1 MRRADRLFEILQ
13 RLRGGRLR
21 TARALAEALEVSTRT
36 IWRDIAELQ
45 AQGVP
50 IEGERGVG
58 YLLRDTFFLPPL
70 ALTQQEA
77 EALSW
82 GVQLVEGLGDEALA
96 QAARE
101 LAVKIAAVSP
111 EGRSTNL
118 QGLKV
123 FAAPN
128 ARAAKG
134 LLAVIR
140 QSVREKHKLA
150 IRYRD
155 AQGQQSTRIVRPLS
169 LEFWGHVWTLT
180 TWCEL
185 RGDFRV
191 FRCDRLDSCQAFPDR
206 FRDEADK
213 RFADFLAHIEEKT
226 PHDRRD

>member
-111 EGRSTNL
+111 EGRSTDL

-150 IRYRD
+150 IHYRD

-191 FRCDRLDSCQAFPDR
+191 FRCDRLDSCQALPDR
-206 FRDEADK
+206 FRDEAGK

-226 PHDRRD
+226 PHDRHD